1 MEPTPDHTAPAS
13 AATPEARRQSRILG
27 ALLLE
32 EGALRPPQLE
42 RALRE
47 QDQTGERLGEVV
59 ARMGL
64 APEERV
70 ARTLARQ
77 LGLPFIP
84 PPLAPEAG
92 AVARIR
98 PAFAR
103 KRQVLPLRLEGR
115 VLLVAMRDPLDLAS
129 LDDLQFQSGH
139 RVAPVVTTP
148 SAIREGLR
156 VAYAGEVSELAR
168 EIRGAAQPGDQVGS
182 ERGEGRRTREGRV
195 DAGAT
200 GASHQQEEAMARS
213 APVSRL
219 VDLLLRRA
227 VEAGASDIHVERE
240 TDDVVVRE
248 RVDGVLRR
256 VAELPVGTRSAV
268 LSRIKILAG
277 MDISVKRRPQ
287 DGGFPFP
294 HGGRR
299 LSVRVSTLP
308 VEGGEKA
315 VLRLLDPDA
324 APGDL
329 GDLGFGDGDLARVRA
344 MLQGGRG
351 VLLTAGPT
359 GSGKSSTLF
368 GCLGELDREG
378 RNVVTLEDPIEYRVP
393 GVNQVQVDPRAG
405 LTFPSALRALLR
417 QDPDVIMV
425 GEIRDRET
433 AEIAMAAAITGHLVL
448 STIHTV
454 DAPSAVTRLLHMGV
468 PPHMVAGGLAGVVA
482 QRLLRKVCP
491 GCRGRSEGCPR
502 CNRGHRGRTGVFQV
516 LAVTDEI
523 REAVA
528 RGGDLGEL
536 RRLAEAAGMG
546 SLSQD
551 ARRKVAEGTTTPHE
565 IARVLQGDPGDGLP
579 CRRCGGP
586 VSTRARGC
594 PGCGW
599 PREIRCVCGEGL
611 REAWRY
617 CPACLRKT
625 PPAPRL

>member
-1 MEPTPDHTAPAS
+1 MEKDARA
-13 AATPEARRQSRILG
+13 PEALRNRPSPPGGGSRILG

-59 ARMGL
+59 ARLGL

-70 ARTLARQ
+70 ARALARQ
-77 LGLPFIP
+77 LGLPFLS
-84 PPLAPEAG
+84 PPLVPDVG
-92 AVARIR
+92 AAARIQ

-103 KRQVLPLRLEGR
+103 QRQVLPLRLEGR
-115 VLLVAMRDPLDLAS
+115 VLHVAMRDPLDLAT

-139 RVAPVVTTP
+139 RVTPVVTTP

-156 VAYAGEVSELAR
+156 LAYQGEVSELAR
-168 EIRGAAQPGDQVGS
+168 ELPGAGLGTEGGTGRNAGIGRARDGGP
-182 ERGEGRRTREGRV
+182 GEGRRGLAHR
-195 DAGAT
+195 
-200 GASHQQEEAMARS
+200 QEEALARS

-219 VDLLLRRA
+219 VDLLLRKA
-227 VEAGASDIHVERE
+227 VEAGASDIHVERGS
-240 TDDVVVRE
+240 DDVVVRE

-256 VAELPVGTRSAV
+256 VAELPVGARSAV

-287 DGGFPFP
+287 DGGFPFAD
-294 HGGRR
+294 GGRR

-315 VLRLLDPDA
+315 VLRLLDPEA
-324 APGDL
+324 APADL
-329 GDLGFGDGDLARVRA
+329 GELGFGDEDLARVRA
-344 MLQGGRG
+344 VLQEGRG

-393 GVNQVQVDPRAG
+393 GVNQVQVDPRGG
-405 LTFPSALRALLR
+405 LTFPAALRALLR

-468 PPHMVAGGLAGVVA
+468 PPHLVAGGLAGVVA
-482 QRLLRKVCP
+482 QRLLRRVCS
-491 GCRGRSEGCPR
+491 GCGGRSEGCPR
-502 CNRGHRGRTGVFQV
+502 CNRGYRGRIGVFQV
-516 LAVTDEI
+516 LTVSDEI

-528 RGGDLGEL
+528 RGADLGEL
-536 RRLAEAAGMG
+536 RRLGEVGGMG
-546 SLSQD
+546 SLSTD
-551 ARRKVAEGTTTPHE
+551 GRRKVAEGTTTPHE
-565 IARVLQGDPGDGLP
+565 VARVLQGDPGEGLP
-579 CRRCGGP
+579 CRRCGGS

-599 PREIRCVCGEGL
+599 PRGRRCGCGETL
-611 REAWRY
+611 RKSWRY
-617 CPACLRKT
+617 CPACLRKA
-625 PPAPRL
+625 PPAPLL

>member
-1 MEPTPDHTAPAS
+1 ME
-13 AATPEARRQSRILG
+13 AANPTPEATGAAPSLTEVRSRILG

-32 EGALRPPQLE
+32 EGSLRPPQLE
-42 RALRE
+42 RALEE

-59 ARMGL
+59 ARLGL

-77 LGLPFIP
+77 LGLPFCP
-84 PPLAPEAG
+84 PPLSPDPEA
-92 AVARIR
+92 AARIR

-103 KRQVLPLRLEGR
+103 QRHVLPLRLEGR
-115 VLLVAMRDPLDLAS
+115 VLEVAMRDPLDLGTV
-129 LDDLQFQSGH
+129 DDLQFQSGH
-139 RVAPVVTTP
+139 RVVPVVTTP
-148 SAIREGLR
+148 SAILEGLR
-156 VAYAGEVSELAR
+156 LAYEGEVSELAR
-168 EIRGAAQPGDQVGS
+168 ELPGAEPRGDGSRTGGGKDRGKGDGGAETRRPGAS
-182 ERGEGRRTREGRV
+182 ERR
-195 DAGAT
+195 
-200 GASHQQEEAMARS
+200 EEALARS

-219 VDLLLRRA
+219 VDLLLRKA
-227 VEAGASDIHVERE
+227 VEGGASDIHVERGA
-240 TDDVVVRE
+240 DDVVVRE

-256 VAELPVGTRSAV
+256 VAELPVGSRSAV

-287 DGGFPFP
+287 DGGFPFA

-324 APGDL
+324 APADL
-329 GDLGFGDGDLARVRA
+329 GELGFGDGDLTRVRS
-344 MLQGGRG
+344 MIQGGRG

-368 GCLGELDREG
+368 GCLGELDREAQ
-378 RNVVTLEDPIEYRVP
+378 NVVTLEDPIEYRVP
-393 GVNQVQVDPRAG
+393 GVNQVPVDPRAG
-405 LTFPSALRALLR
+405 LTFPTALRALLR

-454 DAPSAVTRLLHMGV
+454 DAPAGITRLLHMGV
-468 PPHMVAGGLAGVVA
+468 PPHLVSGGLAGIVA
-482 QRLLRKVCP
+482 QRLVRRVCSDC
-491 GCRGRSEGCPR
+491 GGRPEGCPR
-502 CNRGHRGRTGVFQV
+502 CNRGYRGRTGVFQV

-528 RGGDLGEL
+528 RGADLGEL
-536 RRLAEAAGMG
+536 RRLAEAGGMG

-565 IARVLQGDPGDGLP
+565 VARVLQGDPGDGLP
-579 CRRCGGP
+579 CRRCGGA

-594 PGCGW
+594 PACGW
-599 PREIRCVCGEGL
+599 PREKRCACGESL
-611 REAWRY
+611 RDRWRY
-617 CPACLRKT
+617 CPSCLRKAPPT
-625 PPAPRL
+625 PAL